1 MPGAE
6 NLSKQG
12 GFSLTELTVATG
24 LSLMVLSLLV
34 QLLMAGKQAA
44 MSRSLQLILA
54 QDVQDAWRMLSG
66 DVRRAGFQ
74 TAEPGT
80 PLLLPGAAHTVHV
93 TAGDCLVMRYEL
105 AGRAVVKAYYSQDGE
120 FRVRSSHDSFS
131 TPAQACQG
139 GQALLD
145 SRWMTVTG
153 WQVQS
158 DTELAAGVPGQQ
170 LLVRLSVSSA
180 DGSAQLEE
188 SMTLT
193 VRNP

>member
-6 NLSKQG
+6 SRGKQG
-12 GFSLTELTVATG
+12 GFSLVELTVATA

-34 QLLMAGKQAA
+34 HLLMAGKQAA
-44 MSRSLQLILA
+44 LSRSLQLILV

-66 DVRRAGFQ
+66 DARRAGFQ
-74 TAEPGT
+74 TAEPGM
-80 PLLLPGAAHTVHV
+80 PLLLPGATHTIHV
-93 TAGDCLVMRYEL
+93 TAGHCLVMRYEL
-105 AGRAVVKAYYSQDGE
+105 AGRAVVKAYYRQDGE
-120 FRVRSSHDSFS
+120 LRVRSSHDTFS
-131 TPAQACQG
+131 SPEQACQG

-158 DTELAAGVPGQQ
+158 DTYQAEGVPGQQ
-170 LLVRLSVSSA
+170 LSVRLSVSSL
-180 DGSAQLEE
+180 DGSAQLDET
-188 SMTLT
+188 MALR

>member
-6 NLSKQG
+6 NLSRQS
-12 GFSLTELTVATG
+12 GFSLIELTVATA

-34 QLLMAGKQAA
+34 HLLMAGKQAA
-44 MSRSLQLILA
+44 LSRSLQLILA

-74 TAEPGT
+74 TAESGT
-80 PLLLPGAAHTVHV
+80 PLLPPGAVHTVHV
-93 TAGDCLVMRYEL
+93 TAGHCLVMSYEL
-105 AGRAVVKAYYSQDGE
+105 EGRTVVKAYYRQDGE
-120 FRVRSSHDSFS
+120 LRVRSSHDTFS
-131 TPAQACQG
+131 TPDQACQG

-153 WQVQS
+153 WQVQY
-158 DTELAAGVPGQQ
+158 DTSPAAGIPGQ
-170 LLVRLSVSSA
+170 LLSVRLSVSSL
-180 DGSAQLEE
+180 DSSAQLNET
-188 SMTLT
+188 MALR